1 MPTVGLPYIDI
12 AFAER
17 AASEALRQH
26 FSSRTNALLVPLQR
40 YLQTLIPT
48 PSESRTNLST
58 PPRLKPFHDAAFFA
72 SLKAHGSPLPFKSS
86 AKQRE
91 FYERWLRTPA
101 FGLWLARQEE
111 VVQGVLKAM
120 M

>member
-1 MPTVGLPYIDI
+1 MLYMQLAYSIITPL
-12 AFAER
+12 EQ
-17 AASEALRQH
+17 AASEALRRH
-26 FSSRTNALLVPLQR
+26 FTSRTNALLVPLQR

-48 PSESRTNLST
+48 PSESRSNLSA
-58 PPRLKPFHDAAFFA
+58 PARLKPFQDAAFFA
-72 SLKAHGSPLPFKSS
+72 SLKANGSPLLFKSS
-86 AKQRE
+86 SKQRG

-111 VVQGVLKAM
+111 VVQGVLKGM